1 MTLYGPNAIPV
12 RIMDFI
18 QTFEDIIAFPGWI
31 AVLELI
37 LLDQRLYRS
46 ARTIFETNGLP

>member
-1 MTLYGPNAIPV
+1 MTLYGQNAIPA

-18 QTFEDIIAFPGWI
+18 QTFEDKIDFPGWI

-37 LLDQRLYRS
+37 VMDKGLLL
-46 ARTIFETNGLP
+46 